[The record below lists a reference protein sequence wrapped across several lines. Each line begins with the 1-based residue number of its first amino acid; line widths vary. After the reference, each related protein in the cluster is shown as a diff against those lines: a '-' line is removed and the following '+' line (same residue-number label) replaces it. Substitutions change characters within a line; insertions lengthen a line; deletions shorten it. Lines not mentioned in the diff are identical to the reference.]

1 MRHFIKR
8 VTPLLFCLVMAICA
22 MPLVNAA
29 AVDFDSLYSDYSDLL
44 VDVVVAKAGDM
55 SDEEYDALLNR
66 WAALQSS
73 MSEADVYSGL
83 TDEQLDTL
91 SAISLKIYTELAG
104 GSIMMTAANDP
115 DSESGDG
122 NSVPLAL
129 VAEPVPFSVT
139 VPSSIAI
146 SVDEYGVAT
155 AANFAIANHSIG
167 DVRVSSLAVTP
178 EGEWQLKAFGTIFDV
193 NEKSFAL
200 KINND
205 DVADGFNAAATGAIA
220 VDDTLTL
227 PVTASVAT
235 QTAGYSGT
243 IGNIVFVMSWVENGP
258 VVDIEITTQ
267 PTKTAY
273 SAGET
278 FDATGMVVTAIHAD
292 GTGEV
297 VTDAVTVDTT
307 TPLTYGTTNVN
318 VSYGGITKVINVSVD
333 RTLASIAVTTQP
345 TKTAYSA
352 GETFDA
358 TGMVVTASYAYGDS
372 TTVTNYT
379 FSPSGAMSADVTEVT
394 ITYTEGGVTKT
405 ATTPV
410 TVERISA
417 GDVPSQSN
425 TLTFNNS
432 AQSPTWSGYD
442 DTKMTLSGSTSE
454 TNAGT
459 YNVTFTPKADYKWSD
474 GTTEAKTVSWLIG
487 KATPTVTAPSA
498 KTGLSYTGSAQSL
511 ISAGSTSGGT
521 LLYSVDG
528 TNYSAG
534 IPTGTNAG
542 SYTVYYKVVGNGNY
556 SDVAPQTVSVSIAKA
571 DFTSSVS
578 ISDYT
583 YGGTKSTPSVTNNP
597 GNGSVTYYGRATASG
612 TATAWSSVTNTTY
625 DVGTRYCYAVI
636 AETTNYNSY
645 TTANAS
651 FAISKATPGTPT
663 SNKASLTLS
672 SSKTSDT
679 FTVTRSGNGAITAT
693 SSDTSVATTSVNG
706 TTVTVTSTGKT
717 GSATITIT
725 VAAGTNY
732 NAYSGTG
739 CRVSVTAS
747 FAPSWT
753 TSSNGSVITLGTFR
767 TGSATGSIIAP
778 ASRPYSSSYS
788 GGYSGASISGTGNLT
803 AYNSGTTY
811 AFGNSD
817 STASNNL
824 KWIKMSDKL
833 LVCDR
838 NLLCSISWNQINSL
852 GWVNGTNV
860 TIDGYTYKVRLLTG
874 GTSSPGTGSEWNTLT
889 SLTTSDDVM
898 HWQYCYSWCSET
910 SADGNSSYRPIRGYH
925 SAAYWSYNSAT
936 YTGANYGF
944 RPALELV
951 G

>member
-8 VTPLLFCLVMAICA
+8 VIPLLFCLVLAICA

-44 VDVVVAKAGDM
+44 VDVVVAKAGDIN
-55 SDEEYDALLNR
+55 DEDYEALLVR

-73 MSEADVYSGL
+73 MSDADVYSSL

-498 KTGLSYTGSAQSL
+498 KTSLTYTGSAQSL

-521 LLYSVDG
+521 LQYSLDG
-528 TNYSAG
+528 TNYSTG

-542 SYTVYYKVVGNGNY
+542 SYTVYYKVVGNDNY
-556 SDVAPQTVSVSIAKA
+556 SDVAAQTVSVSIAKA

-578 ISDYT
+578 ISGYT

-625 DVGTRYCYAVI
+625 DAGTRYCYAVI

-645 TTANAS
+645 TTGNTS
-651 FAISKATPGTPT
+651 FTISRA
-663 SNKASLTLS
+663 TLS
-672 SSKTSDT
+672 KPTVSKSSVSLGTSATSAT
-679 FTVTRSGNGAITAT
+679 FTVTRNGDGAITAT
-693 SSDTSVATTSVNG
+693 SSDTGVATVRVNG
-706 TTVTVTSTGKT
+706 TTVTVSSVNNTTGT
-717 GSATITIT
+717 AVIT
-725 VAAGTNY
+725 VKVNQGTNY
-732 NAYSGTG
+732 AAYTASDVT
-739 CRVSVTAS
+739 VSVSAS
-747 FAPSWT
+747 FQTAFEAASI
-753 TSSNGSVITLGTFR
+753 GSVVTGGTFKINGV
-767 TGSATGSIIAP
+767 TTAP
-778 ASRPYSSSYS
+778 ATMPYSSSYTS
-788 GGYSGASISGTGNLT
+788 DHASDGTATGNLP
-803 AYNSGTTY
+803 AYSSSNTY
-811 AFGNSD
+811 AFGD
-817 STASNNL
+817 SEGQGKDL
-824 KWIKMSDKL
+824 KWVKVSDKL
-833 LVCDR
+833 FIADR
-838 NLLCSISWNQINSL
+838 NLLCSISWNQISSL
-852 GWVNGTNV
+852 GFLNGSTTV
-860 TIDGYTYKVRLLTG
+860 TIEGKTYKIRLISG
-874 GTSSPGTGSEWNTLT
+874 GESSAGGEWNTYVVNGSAGT
-889 SLTTSDDVM
+889 SNSVW
-898 HWQYCYSWCSET
+898 HWEGCYSWCSET
-910 SADGNSSYRPIRGYH
+910 TANGYSNCRPVRGYD
-925 SAAYWSYNSAT
+925 SAADWNCDDATRTYW
-936 YTGANYGF
+936 NYGF